1 MTDRERRAWT
11 LAAALFLALFF
22 IWGIGYDCFP
32 ILLPSVL
39 KQFHLT
45 REQIGGIPAAQ
56 AFAALLAAPVVGWVL
71 DRIAAQVVMSVGAVL
86 TAIGILMMARAA
98 SLDGV
103 IVGSFISGAGMTGC
117 TILPST
123 MVISNWFGERRGTAL
138 GITTA
143 GMELGGMVIALAAGR
158 FDLAYGWRFAYAV
171 LALPLLVVV
180 VPLFLVFVRARPD
193 DAARDARGPAGR
205 AAGDNASASTLS
217 GLDVNEALRTRAF
230 WMLVVLQFCYTFAV
244 GGSFIHLVQYLIGL
258 GYAPTIGTMVVSF
271 SLGLALIGKPAMGA
285 LGDRIRGKNALAL
298 CLMIGALNTAFLL
311 LARMPWVLVIF
322 TIVGGLTTAAPIAL
336 GPLVQV
342 ETLGLKRYGSIAGLL
357 AISFTLGAIA
367 GPPIV
372 GKLADLTGTYVLSF
386 EVCALVGM
394 TGAIAAFLC
403 VAPARADL
411 SYAMQAK

>member
-1 MTDRERRAWT
+1 MTDQERKAWT

-22 IWGIGYDCFP
+22 IWGVGYDCFP

-56 AFAALLAAPVVGWVL
+56 AFAALLAAPIVGWLL
-71 DRIAAQVVMSVGAVL
+71 DRVATQVVMSVGAVL
-86 TAIGILMMARAA
+86 TAIGIVMMARAA
-98 SLDGV
+98 SLEGV

-138 GITTA
+138 GLTTA
-143 GMELGGMVIALAAGR
+143 GMELGGMVIALAAGHL
-158 FDLAYGWRFAYAV
+158 DLAYGWRFAYAV

-180 VPLFLVFVRARPD
+180 VPLFLVFVRARPL
-193 DAARDARGPAGR
+193 DAARDASGAIS
-205 AAGDNASASTLS
+205 DDASAPTLP
-217 GLDVNEALRTRAF
+217 GLDVSEAMRTRAF

-258 GYAPTIGTMVVSF
+258 GYAPSVGTMVVSF

-285 LGDRIRGKNALAL
+285 LGDRIRGKNALGL

-372 GKLADLTGTYVLSF
+372 GELADLTGSYVLSF
-386 EVCALVGM
+386 ELCALVGLI
-394 TGAIAAFLC
+394 GAVAAFLC
-403 VAPARADL
+403 VVPAPADL
-411 SYAMQAK
+411 RYAMQAK